1 MSLIKWINKKI
12 EIIKGKIIDQ
22 IVYFKLIIDKP
33 TIDDGR
39 RGDFIPN

>member
-12 EIIKGKIIDQ
+12 EIIKDKITDQ
-22 IVYFKLIIDKP
+22 IVFFIFIIDKP